1 MIYNTLYHIQ
11 DTKVVVFSIPSD
23 HSAILHCLEFK
34 NPKNNKV
41 FPDDVFDWNILMDK
55 DVKSIL
61 NEVLSDEIKD
71 IKFGQQN
78 KLSYSQFSKVIMNP
92 SRKVVLY
99 AKAIYKGWY
108 NLFKDIIQ
116 PLDDK
121 RSEVLHFICQI
132 FPSNEDTISLA
143 KEVRR
148 NLREGI
154 SLEEKIR
161 PRHLTDKIH

>member
-23 HSAILHCLEFK
+23 HSEILHCLEFK
-34 NPKNNKV
+34 NPNNNKV
-41 FPDDVFDWNILMDK
+41 FHDDVFDWNILMDK

-78 KLSYSQFSKVIMNP
+78 KLSYLQFSKVIMNP

-99 AKAIYKGWY
+99 AKAIYKG
-108 NLFKDIIQ
+108 
-116 PLDDK
+116 
-121 RSEVLHFICQI
+121 
-132 FPSNEDTISLA
+132 
-143 KEVRR
+143 
-148 NLREGI
+148 
-154 SLEEKIR
+154 
-161 PRHLTDKIH
+161 